1 MYLNGEGVTR
11 DRLQAHIWLSLAAS
25 RDGGDRAQQFADA
38 RDAVTRYLLPSQIA
52 EAQHRTEEWK
62 PKTWKEL
69 Q

>member
-52 EAQHRTEEWK
+52 EAQRRTEEWK

>member
-11 DRLQAHIWLSLAAS
+11 DRLQAHVWLSLAAS

-38 RDAVTRYLLPSQIA
+38 RDAVTTYLLPSQIS
-52 EAQHRTEEWK
+52 EAKRLAEEWT
-62 PKTWKEL
+62 PKTWEDL